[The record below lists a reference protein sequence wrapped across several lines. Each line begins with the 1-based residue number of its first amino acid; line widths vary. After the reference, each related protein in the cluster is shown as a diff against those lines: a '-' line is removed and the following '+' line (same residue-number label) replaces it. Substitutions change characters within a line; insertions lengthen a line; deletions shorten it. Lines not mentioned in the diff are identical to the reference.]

1 MVISMQFLLNFIK
14 GLFIGIGAILPGI
27 SSGVIC
33 IILGIYEKLLNSILN
48 FFKDIK
54 NNIKFL
60 FPIGLGIICSSIL
73 FSKVLL
79 YFFYN
84 IPVPTKS
91 LFIGLLLGSLFLLYK
106 TETQN
111 SLSKFNSKK
120 ASSYFS
126 FLICFF
132 VGISLIYI
140 ENHFTVSNEYFQ
152 NDYSFLFLVLSGF
165 LMSLGIVVPRS
176 K

>member
-27 SSGVIC
+27 SSG
-33 IILGIYEKLLNSILN
+33 
-48 FFKDIK
+48 
-54 NNIKFL
+54 
-60 FPIGLGIICSSIL
+60 
-73 FSKVLL
+73 
-79 YFFYN
+79 
-84 IPVPTKS
+84 
-91 LFIGLLLGSLFLLYK
+91 
-106 TETQN
+106 
-111 SLSKFNSKK
+111 NSKK

-126 FLICFF
+126 FFICFF

-152 NDYSFLFLVLSGF
+152 NNYSFLFLVLSGF
-165 LMSLGIVVPRS
+165 FMSIGIVVPRS